1 MGFRVFVVNWQ
12 EQHFDFLE
20 AVLARCLKMMQL
32 SLDNLL
38 SFEEVVAMSDESWN
52 NLQSILILK

>member
-1 MGFRVFVVNWQ
+1 MFVVNWQ